1 MHRAILAVVL
11 VLALAPAGSAL
22 NLEPSRTAK
31 VFHKRR
37 VHAVITLE
45 RTVCF
50 GSCPVYKLTIYSDGR
65 VLYQGIRFVKRK
77 GKAVGRISRKAF
89 NDLVQEF
96 TNNEFFGLYDAY
108 VPGSPGCPQVAT
120 DLPSAIISLELN
132 GKKKSIRHYHGCSG
146 LSALKLLTELEDHI
160 DAAANSKKWTK

>member
-11 VLALAPAGSAL
+11 AITLAPAGSAS
-22 NLEPSRTAK
+22 NLTSSRSAL
-31 VFHKRR
+31 VSHKRR
-37 VHAVITLE
+37 AHPVITLE

-65 VLYQGIRFVKRK
+65 VLYQGIRFVKRI
-77 GKAVGRISRKAF
+77 GRAEGRISRKAL
-89 NDLVQEF
+89 DALVQEF

-132 GKKKSIRHYHGCSG
+132 GKKKTVRHYHGCAG
-146 LSALKLLTELEDHI
+146 LSALKVLTELEAHI
-160 DAAANSKKWTK
+160 DAAVNSKKWIK